1 MPQASRTV
9 TVSGLTVPPSHRRR
23 GRWRASSTP
32 RRTRSRVRRLP
43 VHLNPRPAMPR
54 AALVATSPKPVA
66 HPLAS
71 PRHRRHVGEPAD
83 VRLPGEPEEV
93 HQGHEHGA
101 PPRPAPPPP
110 RGRRTSNLSAPDWKS
125 RSGGG
130 GRGAGAVGGAG
141 WAGVGRGRKVAP
153 SRVLADYP
161 GLRPTASI
169 RAPVS
174 RPSLRAYYPLT
185 LTGVPW
191 LQEAEGSLGRGR
203 VPEHNEVELGAASKH
218 ERSST
223 GTVEA

>member
-93 HQGHEHGA
+93 HQGACLAEGRFSRGTLEESRRSRSSRRGRVNGKTTAGSKFAAVRDRDVPASAH
-101 PPRPAPPPP
+101 PSFPAPFPPCARRRARRWCSPGSRSHRSGRTSSPTSRPPP
-110 RGRRTSNLSAPDWKS
+110 REEERGRRA
-125 RSGGG
+125 GAGG
-130 GRGAGAVGGAG
+130 GRRQPWAARPGAQ
-141 WAGVGRGRKVAP
+141 KT
-153 SRVLADYP
+153 SRVCV
-161 GLRPTASI
+161 GMCR
-169 RAPVS
+169 
-174 RPSLRAYYPLT
+174 
-185 LTGVPW
+185 
-191 LQEAEGSLGRGR
+191 
-203 VPEHNEVELGAASKH
+203 K
-218 ERSST
+218 
-223 GTVEA
+223 